1 MFQVHAIARELDSGP
16 RTSYSSLNFNS
27 GPLKISNII
36 KIRSDN
42 ELNKILV
49 ENNIS
54 IQALVNII

>member
-1 MFQVHAIARELDSGP
+1 MFQVHAIARKLDSGP

-36 KIRSDN
+36 RSDN
-42 ELNKILV
+42 ELNKIPV

-54 IQALVNII
+54 KQALVNII